1 QNPHRAATGVL
12 CVQAPPRRQCSRSNA
27 TPERPSNLPH
37 KPVGELQALG
47 LPPDSRAVDP
57 MLLREGRIDGVG
69 LKMLKVGGERG
80 LDIFIH

>member
-1 QNPHRAATGVL
+1 
-12 CVQAPPRRQCSRSNA
+12 NA
-27 TPERPSNLPH
+27 TRERPSNLPH

-47 LPPDSRAVDP
+47 HPADSRAVDP
-57 MLLREGRIDGVG
+57 MLLREGRIAGVG